1 MVALIHLTLE
11 AEYFPANVIACAYIQ
26 TYFLALPAN
35 SRQFHYSAQF
45 NGLEWS
51 ACDVAQKAN
60 TPDVLRGLVVHDDV
74 VRLIGSRTTETWFN
88 SGDALSPFAPVQGA
102 IINAGMGPLQC
113 VQFVGGALI
122 VLGSSQDGGAGEAWA
137 LTGQDVPVITPAG
150 VSRAWGEYDV
160 TSDAY
165 NYAYRETGRWFYVVS
180 FPTAKKT
187 WVYDHATK
195 MWHRRSLLTPRGEE
209 HHLARCH
216 TVAFGGKHYVG
227 SRLDGTIYE

>member
-137 LTGQDVPVITPAG
+137 LTGQDVPVITPRRRARRPSGARAHSCRVQAG
-150 VSRAWGEYDV
+150 RRGRRTRSR
-160 TSDAY
+160 
-165 NYAYRETGRWFYVVS
+165 GR
-180 FPTAKKT
+180 
-187 WVYDHATK
+187 
-195 MWHRRSLLTPRGEE
+195 R
-209 HHLARCH
+209 
-216 TVAFGGKHYVG
+216 
-227 SRLDGTIYE
+227 